1 METKE
6 KVFQALKRFGLMPQE
21 EDDGRILFF
30 FQMTLYMYVPDAD
43 DPGYVAIYTPDIHEV
58 GEGNEVEVMQV
69 VNECNMKMKASKLMM
84 VGNASVWGAFEMY
97 VADGEEFDDMIRR
110 GIICLH
116 DTKSMFEREM
126 KGL

>member
-1 METKE
+1 
-6 KVFQALKRFGLMPQE
+6 
-21 EDDGRILFF
+21 
-30 FQMTLYMYVPDAD
+30 
-43 DPGYVAIYTPDIHEV
+43 
-58 GEGNEVEVMQV
+58 
-69 VNECNMKMKASKLMM
+69 MKMKASKLMM

-116 DTKSMFEREM
+116 DTKSMFVREM